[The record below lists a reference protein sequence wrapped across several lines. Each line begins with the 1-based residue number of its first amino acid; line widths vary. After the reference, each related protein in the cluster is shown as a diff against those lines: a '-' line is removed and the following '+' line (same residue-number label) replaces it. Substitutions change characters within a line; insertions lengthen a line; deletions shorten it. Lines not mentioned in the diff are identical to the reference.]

1 MQWLPT
7 AINSSCSVG
16 WVEPVP
22 NLPNGSPVTGTKIGV
37 FVDIAIMLEGQNGL
51 NWPRFQ
57 RIARAVEDLGF
68 AGLYRSDHFT
78 NIGPPD
84 IDSLELWVSLTWL
97 AGHTK
102 RIEFGPLVTPVS
114 FRNPVFTARIAKD
127 VDDLSGGR
135 LRLGVGAGWQEREH
149 ANFGFDLLE
158 VPQRFAR
165 FTEGLEVI
173 TQLLRSDDPVGFQ
186 GEYYRLHDAILM
198 PRPQRAG
205 GPPIVIGGN
214 GERRTLPLV
223 ARYANEWN
231 GVFLTPER
239 FAERSRQL
247 DQLLAAQGREATAV
261 RRTLMTGLLF
271 GRDEGELERRVQQAG
286 RSAEELRER
295 GMVVGVGAEVADQL
309 HALAGAGV
317 QRVMLQWMELDDLD
331 GLEALAKVVL

>member
-1 MQWLPT
+1 
-7 AINSSCSVG
+7 
-16 WVEPVP
+16 
-22 NLPNGSPVTGTKIGV
+22 
-37 FVDIAIMLEGQNGL
+37 VDIAIMLEGQNGL

-57 RIARAVEDLGF
+57 RIARTVEDMGF

-78 NIGPPD
+78 NTEPPD

-97 AGHTK
+97 AGHTS

-135 LRLGVGAGWQEREH
+135 LRLGVGAGWQAREH

-165 FTEGLEVI
+165 FEEGLEVI
-173 TQLLRSDDPVGFQ
+173 ARLLRSDEPVTFQ
-186 GEYYRLHDAILM
+186 GDYYRLHDAILM

-205 GPPIVIGGN
+205 GPPLVIGGN
-214 GERRTLPLV
+214 GEQRTLPLV

-239 FAERSRQL
+239 FVERSRRL
-247 DQLLAAQGREATAV
+247 DELLAAQGRTATDV

-271 GRDEGELERRVQQAG
+271 GRDEGELERKLHATG
-286 RSAEELRER
+286 RSAEELRGR
-295 GMVVGVGAEVADQL
+295 GMVVGAGAAVVDQL
-309 HALAGAGV
+309 GALAEAGV
-317 QRVMLQWMELDDLD
+317 ERVMLQWMELDDIN